1 MGAFSVNVIQ
11 SYATFS
17 ANLSASQATTFAVT
31 NSIGSYSY
39 FTLETVRNANGFYD
53 STSPKNLSGSFTLS
67 TGISNLIRSDY
78 IASVVVAP
86 GGGQFTF
93 IPSVPVTGSSLYLR
107 GTT

>member
-1 MGAFSVNVIQ
+1 MGAFSVDVTQ
-11 SYATFS
+11 LSTPLVG
-17 ANLSASQATTFAVT
+17 NLSASQATTFAVT

-39 FTLETVRNANGFYD
+39 FTLETARNANGFYD
-53 STSPKNLSGSFTLS
+53 STSPKNVSGSFTLDI
-67 TGISNLIRSDY
+67 GISNLIQSDY

>member
-1 MGAFSVNVIQ
+1 MGSFSVNVIQ
-11 SYATFS
+11 TYATLS
-17 ANLSASQATTFAVT
+17 VNLSASQATTFAVT
-31 NSIGSYSY
+31 NSLGTYSY

-53 STSPKNLSGSFTLS
+53 STSPRNLTGSFTLGA
-67 TGISNLIRSDY
+67 GISNLIRSDY

-93 IPSVPVTGSSLYLR
+93 IPSLPVTGSRLYLR